1 MKKKGDRTMQIKSIT
16 DEAFKKYGR
25 VLKIEVPDLLERLAK
40 TPVTDG
46 VEYVAS
52 APELE
57 ACSEREAIQNSIYGG
72 MPIQIGYC
80 NGTNHTL
87 NAVEYHRDSEI
98 DIALDGAILLIGSEA
113 DVEDDFTYDT
123 AKMEAFAAPAGA
135 VVELYATTLHYAP
148 VTAGKNCVMQIVA
161 QSKGT
166 NTPLLSLAEGNEPEN
181 KYLLERNKWVLC
193 HPEAKEALGPK
204 AFVGIKGDNITV
216 IPTEY

>member
-1 MKKKGDRTMQIKSIT
+1 MQIKSIT

-166 NTPLLSLAEGNEPEN
+166 NTPLLSPAEGNEPEN

>member
-1 MKKKGDRTMQIKSIT
+1 MQIKSIT

-25 VLKIEVPDLLERLAK
+25 VLKLEVPDLMDRLAK

-57 ACSEREAIQNSIYGG
+57 VCAEHDILQNSVYGG
-72 MPIQIGYC
+72 QPIQIGYC

-98 DIALDGAILLIGSEA
+98 DIALDGAVLLLGSEQ
-113 DVEDDFTYDT
+113 DVEEDFTYDT
-123 AKMEAFAAPAGA
+123 AKMEAFEAPAGA

-148 VTAGKNCVMQIVA
+148 INAAGKDHFRVVIVLP
-161 QSKGT
+161 KGT
-166 NTPLLSLAEGNEPEN
+166 NTEPPVLTGATPEDR
-181 KYLLERNKWVLC
+181 LMTARNKWLIA
-193 HPEAKEALGPK
+193 HEESGLGADG
-204 AFVGIKGDNITV
+204 AFLGLKGENLTI
-216 IPTEY
+216 